1 MKPEPGHHQ
10 FKQSSPHQQR
20 WGQPTVQNQSQ
31 VRNQMQNQ
39 MQNQVQ
45 NQVQNPVQN
54 QMQSQSTGGAY
65 IIPIMIEGNDK
76 KTGSAIT
83 SNTYS
88 QPIVRNNVPN
98 TENQNTRV

>member
-1 MKPEPGHHQ
+1 MKQEPGHHQ
-10 FKQSSPHQQR
+10 FKQSSHQQR

-39 MQNQVQ
+39 MQNQT
-45 NQVQNPVQN
+45 QN

-76 KTGSAIT
+76 KTGAPIS

>member
-10 FKQSSPHQQR
+10 FKQPSPHQQR

-31 VRNQMQNQ
+31 ARNQMQNQ
-39 MQNQVQ
+39 
-45 NQVQNPVQN
+45 VQN

-76 KTGSAIT
+76 KTGAAIT

-88 QPIVRNNVPN
+88 NTQPIVRNNVAN

>member
-1 MKPEPGHHQ
+1 
-10 FKQSSPHQQR
+10 
-20 WGQPTVQNQSQ
+20 
-31 VRNQMQNQ
+31 MQNQ

-45 NQVQNPVQN
+45 NQMQNQVQN

-76 KTGSAIT
+76 KTGAAIS

-88 QPIVRNNVPN
+88 QPIVRNNVP
-98 TENQNTRV
+98 ENQNTRV